1 MHRNGITCMRSYE
14 ILYDKLF
21 RMNKWCCMIGNF
33 SKSLQTQWIGFD
45 SSVQCLWSTYSAIY
59 CYLKSFL
66 ISSIDSIKYCTML
79 AWSPGSMTKWQKN
92 QLDYYRSQFFGGKY
106 PHSILGLF
114 YLKIAAF
121 FISKGFQVGHLWK
134 CWIKLQLTAIFWIQD
149 NSYQINCSQLGP

>member
-1 MHRNGITCMRSYE
+1 MKVKILPILFFFFNLLKKQSYQIKIETNLHKNGFMRSYE

-33 SKSLQTQWIGFD
+33 SNSLQTQWIGFD

-79 AWSPGSMTKWQKN
+79 AWSPGSMTNDRRTSWITIGPDFLVVN
-92 QLDYYRSQFFGGKY
+92 T
-106 PHSILGLF
+106 HT
-114 YLKIAAF
+114 AF
-121 FISKGFQVGHLWK
+121 WDCFIWR
-134 CWIKLQLTAIFWIQD
+134 
-149 NSYQINCSQLGP
+149 